1 MIFKDFLIEWLTHYV
16 KSTVKER
23 TYQRY
28 KIAVDLH
35 IIPALGQLRLSEITN
50 SVLQHHVTELLQS
63 GNKMT
68 GQGLSSNSINT
79 IICILKNCLATAVML
94 GYIGNNPADHL
105 KRPKR
110 EEKSVSCFT
119 LKEQKMIEQA
129 VLEKKGKFIGILLC
143 LYSGLRIGELLAL
156 EWEDID
162 FKSGILSV
170 NKTCYYCKGEN
181 SSYSRVTYSPKTKS
195 SVREIPLPKPIL
207 AELKVLKKQAQTC
220 YVIES
225 RGKPVAMRCYQK
237 SFEVLL
243 RNLDI
248 PYKNF
253 HSLRHTF
260 ATRAL
265 ECGMDVRTLSE
276 ILGHKNPT
284 VTLNRYAHSLM
295 EHKIS
300 AMNKL
305 GKLLL

>member
-1 MIFKDFLIEWLTHYV
+1 MIFEKWLREWLIHYV
-16 KSTVKER
+16 KPTVKDR

-35 IIPALGQLRLSEITN
+35 IIPALGTLQLSEITN
-50 SVLQHHVTELLQS
+50 SMLQHLVSELLS
-63 GNKMT
+63 TGNKLN

-79 IICILKNCLATAVML
+79 IICILKNCLATASML
-94 GYIGNNPADHL
+94 GYIGNNPAEHL

-110 EEKSVSCFT
+110 EEKAVSCFT
-119 LKEQKMIEQA
+119 VKEQKAIEKA
-129 VLEKKGKFIGILLC
+129 VFEKKGKFVGILLC
-143 LYSGLRIGELLAL
+143 LYSGLRLGELLAL
-156 EWEDID
+156 EWSDVD
-162 FKSGILSV
+162 FKLGILSV
-170 NKTCYYCKGEN
+170 NKTCYYCKDEN
-181 SSYSRVTYSPKTKS
+181 AAYSRVTYAPKTKS
-195 SVREIPLPKPIL
+195 SIREIPLPKPIL
-207 AELKVLKKQAQTC
+207 GELRELKKQAQTP
-220 YVIES
+220 YIIEN

-237 SFEVLL
+237 SFETLL
-243 RNLDI
+243 KKLDI
-248 PYKNF
+248 PYKSF
-253 HSLRHTF
+253 HSLRHSF

-305 GKLLL
+305 GKLLS